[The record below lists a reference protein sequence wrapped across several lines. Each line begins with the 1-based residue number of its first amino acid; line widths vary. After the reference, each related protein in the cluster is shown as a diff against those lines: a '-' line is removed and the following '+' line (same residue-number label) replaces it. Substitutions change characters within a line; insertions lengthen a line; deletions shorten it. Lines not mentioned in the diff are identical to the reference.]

1 MFYQRIKDFSLKLKQ
16 KLLNNIQ
23 MKKVFILAISCTM
36 IFACKNDQKIVSE
49 SSGNLN
55 NLTVVASNDQWNGN
69 VGEAIRDILAA
80 PVDGL
85 PQDEPLFSMK
95 QMPVEVFSGFTAKNR
110 TALIVKSG
118 PANFQVKED
127 LYAKPQTVIVIS
139 GTSDDEIIS
148 VLKENATKIV
158 SEFKKTEIIE
168 KQRRIK
174 KSLHSVSTIENNLGV
189 TLNFPTAYRIAK
201 EEDKFFWIRKD
212 ITTGSMNLMIYQ
224 VPLNA
229 ISEGD
234 NTVNQIIKIRDSIGE
249 KNIPGEKEGSYLI
262 TEQAYS
268 PFFFKEIVDNKPTF
282 VTKGTWEVKDV
293 IMGGPFINYA
303 IEDKIN
309 NRYIVAEGFTFAP
322 SVQKRDF
329 MFELEAIIK
338 SIHIK

>member
-1 MFYQRIKDFSLKLKQ
+1 
-16 KLLNNIQ
+16 
-23 MKKVFILAISCTM
+23 MKKLFILVITCAM
-36 IFACKNDQKIVSE
+36 VFACNNDKSKGDSNKIVPD

-55 NLTVVASNDQWNGN
+55 NLTVVATNDQWNGA
-69 VGEAIRDILAA
+69 VGEAIREVLAA

-95 QMPVEVFSGFTAKNR
+95 QMPPEVFSGFAAKNR
-110 TALIVKSG
+110 TALKIEKG
-118 PANFQVKED
+118 KAGLKIEED
-127 LYAKPQTVIVIS
+127 SYAEPQKVVIIS
-139 GTSDDEIIS
+139 GNTDEEIINQ
-148 VLKENATKIV
+148 LKENAKKIV
-158 SEFKKTEIIE
+158 SDFKNTELTE

-174 KSLHSVSTIENNLGV
+174 KSLHKVTTIENNLGV

-212 ITTGSMNLMIYQ
+212 LTTGSMNLMIYQ
-224 VPLNA
+224 VPLDA
-229 ISEGD
+229 ITEGND
-234 NTVNQIIKIRDSIGE
+234 AVNQVIKIRDSIG
-249 KNIPGEKEGSYLI
+249 KKHIPGEKEGSYLI

-268 PFFFKEIVDNKPTF
+268 PFFLKEIVDNKPTF
-282 VTKGTWEVKDV
+282 VTKGTWEVKGV

-309 NRYIVAEGFTFAP
+309 NRYIIAEGFTFAP

>member
-1 MFYQRIKDFSLKLKQ
+1 
-16 KLLNNIQ
+16 
-23 MKKVFILAISCTM
+23 MKKLIILAITCAM
-36 IFACKNDQKIVSE
+36 VFACNNDKSKGKQKAVSE

-55 NLTVVASNDQWNGN
+55 NLTVVASNDQWNGE
-69 VGEAIRDILAA
+69 VGEAIRAILAA

-95 QMPVEVFSGFTAKNR
+95 QMPPEVFSGFAAKNR
-110 TALIVKSG
+110 TALKIEKG
-118 PANFQVKED
+118 QAGLKIEED
-127 LYAKPQTVIVIS
+127 TYAKPQKVVVIAGNTTV
-139 GTSDDEIIS
+139 EILS
-148 VLKENATKIV
+148 QLKENAKKIV
-158 SEFKKTEIIE
+158 SELKKTELTE

-174 KSLHSVSTIENNLGV
+174 KSLHKVTTIENNLGV

-212 ITTGSMNLMIYQ
+212 ITTGSMNLMIYE
-224 VPLNA
+224 VPLDA
-229 ISEGD
+229 IIEGD
-234 NTVNQIIKIRDSIGE
+234 EAVNQVIKIRDSIG
-249 KNIPGEKEGSYLI
+249 KKHIPGEKEGSYLI

-268 PFFFKEIVDNKPTF
+268 PFFFKEIVDNKTTF
-282 VTKGTWEVKDV
+282 VTKGTWEVKGV

-309 NRYIVAEGFTFAP
+309 NRYIIAEGFTFAP

-338 SIHIK
+338 SLHIK

>member
-1 MFYQRIKDFSLKLKQ
+1 
-16 KLLNNIQ
+16 
-23 MKKVFILAISCTM
+23 MKKLIILAITCAM
-36 IFACKNDQKIVSE
+36 VFACNNGKSKDSQKIVPE

-55 NLTVVASNDQWNGN
+55 NLTVVASNDQWNGE

-95 QMPVEVFSGFTAKNR
+95 QMPPEVFSGFATKNR
-110 TALIVKSG
+110 TALKIEKG
-118 PANFQVKED
+118 QAGLKIEED
-127 LYAKPQTVIVIS
+127 TYAKPQKIVIIS
-139 GTSDDEIIS
+139 GNTTVEILDQ
-148 VLKENATKIV
+148 LKENAKKIV
-158 SEFKKTEIIE
+158 SELKKTELTE

-174 KSLHSVSTIENNLGV
+174 KSLHKVTTIENNLGV

-212 ITTGSMNLMIYQ
+212 LTTGSMNLMIYQ
-224 VPLNA
+224 VPLDA
-229 ISEGD
+229 ITEGD
-234 NTVNQIIKIRDSIGE
+234 DAVNQVIKIRDSIGE
-249 KNIPGEKEGSYLI
+249 KHIPGEKEGSYLI

-268 PFFFKEIVDNKPTF
+268 PFFFKEIVDNKPTY
-282 VTKGTWEVKDV
+282 VTKGTWEVKGV
-293 IMGGPFINYA
+293 IMGGPFVNYA

-309 NRYIVAEGFTFAP
+309 NRYIIAEGFTFAP

-338 SIHIK
+338 SLHIK

>member
-1 MFYQRIKDFSLKLKQ
+1 
-16 KLLNNIQ
+16 
-23 MKKVFILAISCTM
+23 MKKLIVLAISCFM
-36 IFACKNDQKIVSE
+36 IFACNNDKSKSSSKRSLSE

-55 NLTVVASNDQWNGN
+55 NLTIVATNNQWNGE
-69 VGEAIRDILAA
+69 VGEAIREILAA

-95 QMPVEVFSGFTAKNR
+95 QMPPEVFSGFAAKNR
-110 TALIVKSG
+110 TALKIEKGQAGLKIEEDIYAAPQKVVVVSG
-118 PANFQVKED
+118 NTTVEIMNQLKVN
-127 LYAKPQTVIVIS
+127 AK
-139 GTSDDEIIS
+139 
-148 VLKENATKIV
+148 KIV
-158 SEFKKTEIIE
+158 SELKKTELTE

-174 KSLHSVSTIENNLGV
+174 KSLHKVNTIENSLGV

-212 ITTGSMNLMIYQ
+212 LTTGSMNLMIYQ
-224 VPLNA
+224 VPLDA
-229 ISEGD
+229 IKEGD
-234 NTVNQIIKIRDSIGE
+234 DAVNQVIKIRDSIG
-249 KNIPGEKEGSYLI
+249 KKHIPGEKEGSYLI

-268 PFFFKEIVDNKPTF
+268 PFFFKEIVDNKPTY
-282 VTKGTWEVKDV
+282 VTKGTWEVKGV

-338 SIHIK
+338 SLHIK

>member
-1 MFYQRIKDFSLKLKQ
+1 
-16 KLLNNIQ
+16 
-23 MKKVFILAISCTM
+23 MKKLIILAIICAVV
-36 IFACKNDQKIVSE
+36 FACNNGKSKGNQKIVSE

-55 NLTVVASNDQWNGN
+55 NLTIVASNDQWKGN
-69 VGEAIRDILAA
+69 VGEAIREALAA

-95 QMPVEVFSGFTAKNR
+95 QMPPEVFSGFAAKNR
-110 TALIVKSG
+110 TVLKIEQGQK
-118 PANFQVKED
+118 D
-127 LYAKPQTVIVIS
+127 LRIDDNSFAKPQKVVVVS
-139 GTSDDEIIS
+139 GNTDEEIIGQ
-148 VLKENATKIV
+148 LKDNAKKII
-158 SEFKKTEIIE
+158 SEFKKTELTE

-174 KSLHSVSTIENNLGV
+174 KSLHKVNTIENNLGV

-212 ITTGSMNLMIYQ
+212 LTTGSMNLMIYE
-224 VPLNA
+224 VPLDA
-229 ISEGD
+229 ITEGD
-234 NTVNQIIKIRDSIGE
+234 AAVNQVIKIRDSIG
-249 KNIPGEKEGSYLI
+249 KKHIPGEKEGSYLI

-268 PFFFKEIVDNKPTF
+268 PFFFKEIVDNKTTF
-282 VTKGTWEVKDV
+282 VTKGTWEVKGV

-309 NRYIVAEGFTFAP
+309 NRYIIAEGFTFAP

-338 SIHIK
+338 SLHIK

>member
-1 MFYQRIKDFSLKLKQ
+1 
-16 KLLNNIQ
+16 
-23 MKKVFILAISCTM
+23 MKKVLILAISCVM
-36 IFACKNDQKIVSE
+36 IVACKNDQKIVSE

-55 NLTVVASNDQWNGN
+55 NLSVVASNDQWNGN
-69 VGEAIRDILAA
+69 VGETIREILAA

-95 QMPVEVFSGFTAKNR
+95 QMPLEVFSGFTAKNR
-110 TALIVKSG
+110 TVLMIKSG
-118 PANFQVKED
+118 QSEFRVEED
-127 LYAKPQTVIVIS
+127 VYAKPQKLIVIQ
-139 GTSDDEIIS
+139 GNSDDDIIN
-148 VLKENATKIV
+148 VLNENAAKIV
-158 SEFKKTEIIE
+158 SEFKKTEITE

-174 KSLHSVSTIENNLGV
+174 KSLHKVTTIENNLGI

-201 EEDKFFWIRKD
+201 QEDKFFWIRKD

-224 VPLNA
+224 VPLSA
-229 ISEGD
+229 IQEGD
-234 NTVNQIIKIRDSIGE
+234 DTVNQIIKIRDSIGE
-249 KNIPGEKEGSYLI
+249 KHIPGEKEGSYLI

-282 VTKGTWEVKDV
+282 VTKGTWEVKNV

-338 SIHIK
+338 SIHVK

>member
-1 MFYQRIKDFSLKLKQ
+1 
-16 KLLNNIQ
+16 
-23 MKKVFILAISCTM
+23 MKKLFILAITCAM
-36 IFACKNDQKIVSE
+36 VFACNNDKAKSKQQALSE

-55 NLTVVASNDQWNGN
+55 NLTVVASNDQWNGE
-69 VGEAIRDILAA
+69 VGETIRAILAA

-95 QMPVEVFSGFTAKNR
+95 QMPPEVFSGFAAKNR
-110 TALIVKSG
+110 TALKIEQG
-118 PANFQVKED
+118 PATVKIEED
-127 LYAKPQTVIVIS
+127 TYAKPQKVVIVS
-139 GTSDDEIIS
+139 GNNNVEIINQ
-148 VLKENATKIV
+148 LKENAKKIV
-158 SEFKKTEIIE
+158 SEFKKTELIE

-174 KSLHSVSTIENNLGV
+174 KSLHKVTTIENNLGV

-212 ITTGSMNLMIYQ
+212 LTTGSMNLMIYQ
-224 VPLNA
+224 VPLTA
-229 ISEGD
+229 ITEGD
-234 NTVNQIIKIRDSIGE
+234 DAVNQVIKIRDSIG
-249 KNIPGEKEGSYLI
+249 KKHIPGEKEGSYLI

-309 NRYIVAEGFTFAP
+309 NRYIIAEGFTFAP

-338 SIHIK
+338 SLHIK

>member
-1 MFYQRIKDFSLKLKQ
+1 
-16 KLLNNIQ
+16 
-23 MKKVFILAISCTM
+23 MKKVIILAITCAM
-36 IFACKNDQKIVSE
+36 VFACNNGKSKSNQKIVPE

-55 NLTVVASNDQWNGN
+55 NLTVVASNDQWNGE
-69 VGEAIRDILAA
+69 VGEVIRDILAA

-95 QMPVEVFSGFTAKNR
+95 QMPPEVFSGFAAKNR
-110 TALIVKSG
+110 TALKIEKG
-118 PANFQVKED
+118 QAGLKIEED
-127 LYAKPQTVIVIS
+127 TYAKPQKVIVVS
-139 GTSDDEIIS
+139 GNTTVEIIAQ
-148 VLKENATKIV
+148 LKENAKKIV
-158 SEFKKTEIIE
+158 SEFKNTELTE

-174 KSLHSVSTIENNLGV
+174 KSLHKVTTIENNLGV

-212 ITTGSMNLMIYQ
+212 LTTGSMNLMIYQ
-224 VPLNA
+224 VPLDA
-229 ISEGD
+229 IIEGD
-234 NTVNQIIKIRDSIGE
+234 DAVNQVIKIRDSIGE
-249 KNIPGEKEGSYLI
+249 KHIPGEKEGSYLI

-309 NRYIVAEGFTFAP
+309 NRYIIAEGFTFAP

-338 SIHIK
+338 SLHIK

>member
-1 MFYQRIKDFSLKLKQ
+1 
-16 KLLNNIQ
+16 
-23 MKKVFILAISCTM
+23 MKKVFILAISCSM
-36 IFACKNDQKIVSE
+36 IFACNNNKKIVSE

-55 NLTVVASNDQWNGN
+55 NLTVVASNDQWNGD
-69 VGEAIRDILAA
+69 VGETIREILAA

-95 QMPVEVFSGFTAKNR
+95 QMPSEVFSGFTTKNR
-110 TALIVKSG
+110 VVLMVKSG
-118 PANFQVKED
+118 ASEFKVEED
-127 LYAKPQTVIVIS
+127 VYAKPQKVIVIS
-139 GTSDDEIIS
+139 GNSDEDIIS
-148 VLKENATKIV
+148 VLNENAKKIV
-158 SEFKKTEIIE
+158 SEFKNTEISE

-174 KSLHSVSTIENNLGV
+174 KSLHKVTTIENNLGI

-201 EEDKFFWIRKD
+201 EVDKFFWIRKD

-224 VPLNA
+224 VPLSA
-229 ISEGD
+229 IQEGD
-234 NTVNQIIKIRDSIGE
+234 DAVNQVIKIRDSIGE
-249 KNIPGEKEGSYLI
+249 KHIPGEKEGSYLI

-268 PFFFKEIVDNKPTF
+268 PFFFKEIIDNKPAF
-282 VTKGTWEVKDV
+282 VTKGTWEVKGV

-309 NRYIVAEGFTFAP
+309 DRYIIAEGFTFAP

>member
-1 MFYQRIKDFSLKLKQ
+1 MK
-16 KLLNNIQ
+16 KLLLI
-23 MKKVFILAISCTM
+23 AISCIM
-36 IFACKNDQKIVSE
+36 VLACNSDKSKSDKNKHVPE

-55 NLTVVASNDQWNGN
+55 TLSVVASNDQWNGD

-95 QMPVEVFSGFTAKNR
+95 QMPPEVFSGFTAKNR
-110 TALIVKSG
+110 TVLKIEKGQAALKIE
-118 PANFQVKED
+118 ED
-127 LYAKPQTVIVIS
+127 TYAKPQKVVVVS
-139 GTSDDEIIS
+139 GNTNGEIIS
-148 VLKENATKIV
+148 QLKENTKKIV
-158 SEFKKTEIIE
+158 SEFKKTELTE

-174 KSLHSVSTIENNLGV
+174 KSLHKTTTIENNLGV
-189 TLNFPTAYRIAK
+189 TLNFSSAYRIAK

-212 ITTGSMNLMIYQ
+212 INTGSMNLMIYQ
-224 VPLNA
+224 VPLDA
-229 ISEGD
+229 IVEGAD
-234 NTVNQIIKIRDSIGE
+234 AVNQVIKIRDSIGE
-249 KNIPGEKEGSYLI
+249 KHIPGEKEGSYLI

-282 VTKGTWEVKDV
+282 VTKGTWEVKGV

-329 MFELEAIIK
+329 MFELEAMIK
-338 SIHIK
+338 SLHIK

>member
-1 MFYQRIKDFSLKLKQ
+1 
-16 KLLNNIQ
+16 
-23 MKKVFILAISCTM
+23 MKKVFILAISCSM
-36 IFACKNDQKIVSE
+36 IFACNNDKKVVFE

-69 VGEAIRDILAA
+69 VGETIREILAA

-95 QMPVEVFSGFTAKNR
+95 QMPSEVFSGFTTKNR
-110 TALIVKSG
+110 VVLMVKSG
-118 PANFQVKED
+118 ASEFKAEED
-127 LYAKPQTVIVIS
+127 VYAKPQKVIVVS
-139 GTSDDEIIS
+139 GNSDEDIIS
-148 VLKENATKIV
+148 VLNENAKKIV
-158 SEFKKTEIIE
+158 SEFKNTEITE

-174 KSLHSVSTIENNLGV
+174 KSLHKVTTIENNLGI

-224 VPLNA
+224 VPLSA
-229 ISEGD
+229 IQEGD
-234 NTVNQIIKIRDSIGE
+234 DAVNQVIKIRDSIGE
-249 KNIPGEKEGSYLI
+249 KHIPGEKEGSYLI

-268 PFFFKEIVDNKPTF
+268 PFFFKEIVDNKPAF
-282 VTKGTWEVKDV
+282 VTKGTWEVKGV

-309 NRYIVAEGFTFAP
+309 DRYIIAEGFTFAP

>member
-1 MFYQRIKDFSLKLKQ
+1 
-16 KLLNNIQ
+16 
-23 MKKVFILAISCTM
+23 MKKIFILVVTCAM
-36 IFACKNDQKIVSE
+36 VFACNNGKSKSDSKKMVPE

-55 NLTVVASNDQWNGN
+55 NLTIVASNDQWNGE
-69 VGEAIRDILAA
+69 VGEVIRDILAA

-95 QMPVEVFSGFTAKNR
+95 QMPPEVFSGFAAKNR
-110 TALIVKSG
+110 TALKIEKG
-118 PANFQVKED
+118 QAGFKIEENI
-127 LYAKPQTVIVIS
+127 YAKPQKVIVIS
-139 GTSDDEIIS
+139 GNTTVEILDQ
-148 VLKENATKIV
+148 LKENAKKII
-158 SEFKKTEIIE
+158 SEFKKTELTE

-174 KSLHSVSTIENNLGV
+174 KSLHKVTTIENNLGV
-189 TLNFPTAYRIAK
+189 TLNFPTAYRIVK

-212 ITTGSMNLMIYQ
+212 LTTGSTNLMIYQ

-229 ISEGD
+229 INEGD
-234 NTVNQIIKIRDSIGE
+234 DTVNQVIKIRDSIGE
-249 KNIPGEKEGSYLI
+249 KHIPGEKEGSYLI

-282 VTKGTWEVKDV
+282 VTKGTWEVKGV

-309 NRYIVAEGFTFAP
+309 NRYIIAEGFTFAP

-338 SIHIK
+338 SLHIK